1 MAAYVVARDGNVYI
15 GQSRVTFQTLIEAW
29 QSGRTPE
36 QLQDSFPSL
45 PLVAIYGAITH
56 YLEHKD
62 ESDAFFRETDELDAR
77 RQQADE
83 AAYADL
89 YADMRRRME
98 QARRRLG
105 AEFQAS

>member
-1 MAAYVVARDGNVYI
+1 MTMYVEARAGNLYI
-15 GQSRVTFQTLIEAW
+15 GQSRIPFQTLIEAW

-36 QLQDSFPSL
+36 QLQESFPTL

-77 RQQADE
+77 RQQAEE
-83 AAYADL
+83 ASHADF
-89 YADMRRRME
+89 YADMRRRIDL
-98 QARRRLG
+98 ARRRLG
-105 AEFQAS
+105 GESPAS

>member
-1 MAAYVVARDGNVYI
+1 MTAYIEAREGNLYI
-15 GQSRVTFQTLIEAW
+15 GQSRVTLQTLIEAW

-36 QLQDSFPSL
+36 QLQDSFPTL

-62 ESDAFFRETDELDAR
+62 ESDVFFRETDELDAR

-83 AAYADL
+83 ASHADF
-89 YADMRRRME
+89 YVDMRRRME
-98 QARRRLG
+98 RARQRLG
-105 AEFQAS
+105 GDSPAS